1 MGNNHSHHGHD
12 HGDLKGRRLG
22 ITIVLNL
29 LITVSQVIGGLVSGS
44 LSLLSDAAHNFSD
57 VIALI
62 ISWIADRLTHKKY
75 SSKQTYGFK
84 RAEVIAALIN
94 VVTIIVIAVNI
105 FIEGISRLI
114 EPQEVAGV
122 TVILLAGLSIVI
134 NGLSVL
140 IIKGDAENNMN
151 MRSAYLHLFSDM
163 LTSIAVLIGGIM
175 MYYFK
180 IYWID
185 GVISLVISAYLLY
198 SSGRLLFDTLRV
210 LMQFTPSHIELESIQ
225 EVLEGLDYVEDIH
238 HVHVWQL
245 TDDDIHF
252 SAHITF
258 VNDLSLSEVS
268 CHLNAIKDLLIN
280 KYGIGHSTLEAEHQ
294 ACGDTFIVDER
305 GQKNSDHN
313 HDEHN
318 HGHEGHKH

>member
-1 MGNNHSHHGHD
+1 MEHNHSHHGHD
-12 HGDLKGRRLG
+12 HGDLKGKRLG
-22 ITIVLNL
+22 ITIILNL
-29 LITVSQVIGGLVSGS
+29 IITISQVIGGLVSGS

-75 SSKQTYGFK
+75 STKQTYGYK

-94 VVTIIVIAVNI
+94 VVTIIVIAINI

-114 EPQEVAGV
+114 EPQEITGL
-122 TVILLAGLSIVI
+122 TVILLAGLSIVV

-180 IYWID
+180 VFWID
-185 GVISLVISAYLLY
+185 GVISLVIAAYLMFT
-198 SSGRLLFDTLRV
+198 SAKLLFETLRV
-210 LMQFTPSHIELESIQ
+210 LMQFTPSHLDLDHIKSEIETLE
-225 EVLEGLDYVEDIH
+225 YVENIH

-252 SAHITF
+252 SAHISF
-258 VNDLSLSEVS
+258 VDDLSLSEVGDY
-268 CHLNAIKDLLIN
+268 LENVKKLMLE
-280 KYGIGHSTLEAEHQ
+280 KYNVGHSTFEAEYQ
-294 ACGDTFIVDER
+294 RCKDTLILDER
-305 GQKNSDHN
+305 KKIDTHDHDHN
-313 HDEHN
+313 H
-318 HGHEGHKH
+318 KT

>member
-1 MGNNHSHHGHD
+1 MEHSHSHHGHD
-12 HGDLKGRRLG
+12 HGDLKGKRLG
-22 ITIVLNL
+22 ITIILNL
-29 LITVSQVIGGLVSGS
+29 IITISQVIGGLVSGS

-75 SSKQTYGFK
+75 STKQTYGYK

-94 VVTIIVIAVNI
+94 VVTIIVIAINI

-114 EPQEVAGV
+114 EPQEITGL
-122 TVILLAGLSIVI
+122 TVILLAGLSIVV

-180 IYWID
+180 VFWID
-185 GVISLVISAYLLY
+185 GVISLVIAAYLMFT
-198 SSGRLLFDTLRV
+198 SAKLLFETLRV
-210 LMQFTPSHIELESIQ
+210 LMQFTPSHLDLDHIKSEIETLE
-225 EVLEGLDYVEDIH
+225 YVENIH

-252 SAHITF
+252 SAHISF
-258 VNDLSLSEVS
+258 VDDLSLSEVGDY
-268 CHLNAIKDLLIN
+268 LENVKKLMLE
-280 KYGIGHSTLEAEHQ
+280 KYNVGHSTFEAEYQ
-294 ACGDTFIVDER
+294 RCKDTLILDER
-305 GQKNSDHN
+305 KKIDTHDHDHN
-313 HDEHN
+313 H
-318 HGHEGHKH
+318 KT

>member
-1 MGNNHSHHGHD
+1 MEHNHSHYGHD
-12 HGDLKGRRLG
+12 HGDLKGKRLG
-22 ITIVLNL
+22 ITIILNL
-29 LITVSQVIGGLVSGS
+29 IITISQVIGGLVSGS

-75 SSKQTYGFK
+75 STKQTYGYK

-94 VVTIIVIAVNI
+94 VVTIIVIAINI

-114 EPQEVAGV
+114 EPQEITGL
-122 TVILLAGLSIVI
+122 TVILLAGLSIVV

-180 IYWID
+180 VFWID
-185 GVISLVISAYLLY
+185 GVISLVIAAYLMFT
-198 SSGRLLFDTLRV
+198 SAKLLFETLRV
-210 LMQFTPSHIELESIQ
+210 LMQFTPSHLDLDHIKSEIETLE
-225 EVLEGLDYVEDIH
+225 YVENIH

-252 SAHITF
+252 SAHLSF
-258 VNDLSLSEVS
+258 VDDLSLSEVGDY
-268 CHLNAIKDLLIN
+268 LENVKKLMLE
-280 KYGIGHSTLEAEHQ
+280 KYNVGHSTFEAEYQ
-294 ACGDTFIVDER
+294 RCKDTLILDER
-305 GQKNSDHN
+305 KKIDTHDHDHN
-313 HDEHN
+313 H
-318 HGHEGHKH
+318 KT

>member
-1 MGNNHSHHGHD
+1 MEHNHSHHGHD
-12 HGDLKGRRLG
+12 HGDLKGKRLG
-22 ITIVLNL
+22 VTIILNLIITI
-29 LITVSQVIGGLVSGS
+29 SQVIGGLVSGS

-75 SSKQTYGFK
+75 STKQTYGYK

-94 VVTIIVIAVNI
+94 VVTIIVIAINI

-114 EPQEVAGV
+114 EPQEITGL
-122 TVILLAGLSIVI
+122 TVILLAGLSIVV

-180 IYWID
+180 VFWID
-185 GVISLVISAYLLY
+185 GVISLVIAGYLLFT
-198 SSGRLLFDTLRV
+198 SAKLLFETLRV
-210 LMQFTPSHIELESIQ
+210 LMQFTPSHLDLDHIKSEIES
-225 EVLEGLDYVEDIH
+225 LDYVENIH

-252 SAHITF
+252 SAHISF
-258 VNDLSLSEVS
+258 VDDLSLSEVGDY
-268 CHLNAIKDLLIN
+268 LDYVKKLMRG
-280 KYGIGHSTLEAEHQ
+280 KYSVGHSTFEAEYQ
-294 ACGDTFIVDER
+294 RCKDTLVLDER
-305 GQKNSDHN
+305 KKMDTHKHDHN
-313 HDEHN
+313 Q
-318 HGHEGHKH
+318 KT